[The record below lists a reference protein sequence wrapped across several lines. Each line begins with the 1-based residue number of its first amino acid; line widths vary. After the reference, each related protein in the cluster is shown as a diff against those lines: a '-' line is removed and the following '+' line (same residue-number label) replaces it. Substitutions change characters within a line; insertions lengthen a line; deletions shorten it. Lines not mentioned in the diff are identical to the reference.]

1 MAEVTGLR
9 NNALPYPVYG
19 APWGVVFPMLDADG
33 DLVTGATTP
42 DAEVSKNGDTFADC
56 TNESTEIATNSGVYY
71 LLLTATEMT
80 ADVVAV
86 IAKSATAGMK
96 TTVLTFY
103 PRKLVSLRAGTVG
116 ANAADGTT
124 LQLDSSAVA
133 IDDYYNGCLL
143 VAVIDSVTEARV
155 ISDYAG
161 STKVCTVSPAFNT
174 APDNNDTFTVYLPEG
189 RQITQSDMYG
199 ILGTATSTPATAG
212 ILDVNLKNIA
222 NATVSTTTAQLGV
235 NAVQAGGTAW
245 GSGAITAASI
255 AADAITAAKVADG
268 TIDAATFAAGAI
280 TATVIADGAIDA
292 GALAADAITAAKVAA
307 DVSTEINAA
316 VLAILGTPAGASM
329 SADIAA
335 IEAQTDD
342 IGVAGAGLTD
352 LGGMSTTMK
361 AQVEAEVDDALGGP
375 GTGTALT
382 AIPWNAAWDAEV
394 QSEVDD
400 ALVAQNLDHLVKI
413 AVDTDFATTVHLN
426 SVVGYLA
433 DNGTSASFDRTT
445 DSLEALQAE
454 NDATQ
459 SSLATAQTDI
469 SAILVDTGT
478 TLDGRIPAAL
488 VGGRMDS
495 NVGAISS
502 DATAADNAEA
512 FFDGTGYAG
521 TGNVI
526 PTVTTVTTTTNLTN
540 AATNGDLTA
549 TMKASVNTEA
559 DTALSDVGLTTTVTG
574 RIDRAISAILTTAM
588 TEAYNTDGSAATPA
602 QALYVIM
609 QRLTEFSIS
618 GTTITAKKLDGST
631 TAFTLTLDSSTTPT
645 SSTRAS

>member
-71 LLLTATEMT
+71 LLLTGTEMT

-96 TTVLTFY
+96 TTTLTFY
-103 PRKLVSLRAGTVG
+103 PRKLVSLRSGTVG

-143 VAVIDSVTEARV
+143 VAVIDSVTEARI

-212 ILDVNLKNIA
+212 ILDVNVKNIDNDA
-222 NATVSTTTAQLGV
+222 ASASGTVTFPNATLASTTNITAGTVTTATNVTTV
-235 NAVQAGGTAW
+235 NGLAANV
-245 GSGAITAASI
+245 ITAASM
-255 AADAITAAKVADG
+255 AADA
-268 TIDAATFAAGAI
+268 
-280 TATVIADGAIDA
+280 
-292 GALAADAITAAKVAA
+292 
-307 DVSTEINAA
+307 STEINAA

-361 AQVEAEVDDALGGP
+361 AQVEAEVDDALGS

-382 AIPWNAAWDAEV
+382 AIPWNASWDAEV

-400 ALVAQNLDHLVKI
+400 ALVAQNLDHLVKA
-413 AVDTDFATTVHLN
+413 AVDTNFATTVHLD
-426 SVVGYLA
+426 SVIGHLA
-433 DNGTSASFDRTT
+433 DAGTTATFDRTT
-445 DSLEALQAE
+445 DALEALQAE
-454 NDATQ
+454 HDATQ
-459 SSLATAQTDI
+459 AA
-469 SAILVDTGT
+469 VDTVDNLLDTEIAAIKAKTDQLTFT
-478 TLDGRIPAAL
+478 TANQ
-488 VGGRMDS
+488 V
-495 NVGAISS
+495 
-502 DATAADNAEA
+502 DATAVTNSDK
-512 FFDGTGYAG
+512 TGYRLSA
-521 TGNVI
+521 TGVDDVLDEVVEGSY
-526 PTVTTVTTTTNLTN
+526 TVRQFLRLLASSLGGKLSG
-540 AATNGDLTA
+540 AATATITIRNASDTKDVVVATVDADGNRSAVTLDLT
-549 TMKASVNTEA
+549 
-559 DTALSDVGLTTTVTG
+559 
-574 RIDRAISAILTTAM
+574 
-588 TEAYNTDGSAATPA
+588 
-602 QALYVIM
+602 
-609 QRLTEFSIS
+609 
-618 GTTITAKKLDGST
+618 
-631 TAFTLTLDSSTTPT
+631 
-645 SSTRAS
+645 